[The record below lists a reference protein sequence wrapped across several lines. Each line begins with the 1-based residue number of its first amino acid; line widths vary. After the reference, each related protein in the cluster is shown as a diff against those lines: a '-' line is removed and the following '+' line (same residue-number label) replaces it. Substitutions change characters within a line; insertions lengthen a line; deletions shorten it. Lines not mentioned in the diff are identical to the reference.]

1 MNNEKTRAE
10 FTNWLDTLAYRTK
23 LNYIRAEKKHQVS
36 FSIDE
41 LPEDRLESEEFH
53 VAFEFSVEGEFNFEA
68 EWLEKAF
75 AKLSDTCK
83 EILKLMYIEG
93 KTTQE
98 VAVQMKCSAGYVY
111 KQRAKAFDLI
121 RKEGE
126 KR

>member
-23 LNYIRAEKKHQVS
+23 LNYIRSEQKHKID

-41 LPEDRLESEEFH
+41 FSEDRLEYEEFH
-53 VAFEFSVEGEFNFEA
+53 VAFEFSVEGEFDFQA

-75 AKLSDTCK
+75 SKLSDTCK
-83 EILKLMYIEG
+83 EILKLMYVEG

-98 VAVQMKCSAGYVY
+98 VAMQLNCSAGYVY
-111 KQRAKAFDLI
+111 KQRAKAFEFI
-121 RKEGE
+121 KKEGE